1 MQYMLIFTEAAED
14 FARREHPTEA
24 GAYWGAWG
32 AYLNAIQAAGIVV
45 NGAGLLPPQTATTVR
60 VRDGQRQVHDG
71 PYAESKE
78 MLAGFFVIEVPD
90 LDTALDWAAQSPA
103 AGYASVEVRPVMPPE

>member
-1 MQYMLIFTEAAED
+1 MLMHLEA
-14 FARREHPTEA
+14 REHFAKRNDPAES

-32 AYLNAIQAAGIVV
+32 AYVNAINAAGIVV
-45 NGAGLLPPQTATTVR
+45 NGAGLLPPDTATTMR

-71 PYAESKE
+71 PYAETKE

-90 LDTALDWAAQSPA
+90 LDTALHWAAQCPA
-103 AGYASVEVRPVMPPE
+103 SGYASVEVRPIMPRP